1 MVVKRGGYEG
11 ILGIEE
17 VLCAGFSRDVS
28 KKEKVCTTG
37 YGYKWYGRNRDGSKW
52 ASGGVAVLI
61 LKKSLKS

>member
-37 YGYKWYGRNRDGSKW
+37 YGTSDMAGIEMVV
-52 ASGGVAVLI
+52 SGLVEVWQC
-61 LKKSLKS
+61 